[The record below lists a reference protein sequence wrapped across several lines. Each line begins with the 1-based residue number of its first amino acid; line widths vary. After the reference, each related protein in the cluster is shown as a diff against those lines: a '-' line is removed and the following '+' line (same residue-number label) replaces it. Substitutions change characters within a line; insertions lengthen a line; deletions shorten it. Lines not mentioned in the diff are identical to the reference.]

1 MAGDP
6 RRRARAPA
14 LMNGPMTARTPI
26 PRPLATRLAQAVG
39 AIALLAAGAAGL
51 VWAPVA
57 GAQALKH
64 IGDEQAI
71 GKNRTGEACKLR
83 LLSNQAG
90 VERYALYC
98 EGWTQ
103 PSGDIRRFRASRE
116 TTAERLLTDSGLQ
129 RNFETR
135 LDGCGAVEATALA
148 SGAAAG
154 LRECKRRDG
163 RFRMLVVAVVIPPGM
178 GRAQATAYGLE
189 TFPTNLPLLEL
200 AVEALEG
207 RRRLDQPGAP
217 PVSAAIRRAE
227 AMVGATGQLIGVQDV
242 GAYLA
247 LYRLGELQ
255 NWSGHFPE
263 SEASFRRLL
272 EIEERLQGKATA
284 QAGMLLMWI
293 ALNVGN
299 QFRFEEADRIF
310 DRAEPLVKSS
320 LSIDDYP
327 RFLTYRSFIER
338 HRGRWDAALAYAE
351 TAVRGREA
359 RGQETTGV
367 AHSVLGLA
375 MAQHGLK
382 RYDEA
387 ERSAT
392 RALDILLKP
401 GNNPDFRLWWSAEAY
416 DWLGRIHTD
425 QKRFA
430 EARKAFEAA
439 LERKR
444 LQLGNSVRADVTLR
458 ELGRL
463 GLAEGNV
470 GAALDAFR
478 QAAVIE
484 TTDRPTRERTRPV
497 NVAGYL
503 DALLLAASTVAPL
516 ERSAL
521 HAEAFTAAQIPRGSE
536 TARAITNMAARL
548 DVADPAIRAAAR
560 EYQEAVRQR
569 DRVRQALA
577 LETVKPDAERSA
589 AAEEAL
595 KRDLRTAEDKLAH
608 LEVRLQAELPRYAQL
623 TAARPVPAVDAVGLL
638 RPSEAMVV
646 LMPTPRATY
655 VVALRDG
662 QAHAHRANVAG
673 AELLRLVHAVR
684 TSLEPADTG
693 QLRPFA
699 VAEAQRL
706 HDLLLAPAAPVLAG
720 ATHLIAVPS
729 GPLLS
734 LPLGLLVTSAGA
746 APAAGSTSAGDAAS
760 PRWLARDMA
769 ISVIPAVSALRE
781 LRQGARSG
789 APRPFIGFGD
799 PAFAGP
805 PGDTRSLKAMA
816 ELCREGAPVDADLVR
831 GLPRLRETARELTSL
846 ARSLGADPASVV
858 LGADASEAKVRATDL
873 AQYRIVAFATHGL
886 LPGELRC
893 KSEPAL
899 ALTPPAA
906 GSAAD
911 DGLLDAGEVAQLKL
925 DADWVVLSACNTAGP
940 DGKLGGESLSGLA
953 RAFFYAGA
961 RALLVSHWAVASQAT
976 VALTTATFAAQ
987 ARDPA
992 LGRAEALRRAQ
1003 LAIAAQADTA
1013 HPFYWAPFVLVG
1025 DGGAPP
1031 AP

>member
-1 MAGDP
+1 MS
-6 RRRARAPA
+6 
-14 LMNGPMTARTPI
+14 T
-26 PRPLATRLAQAVG
+26 
-39 AIALLAAGAAGL
+39 
-51 VWAPVA
+51 
-57 GAQALKH
+57 
-64 IGDEQAI
+64 
-71 GKNRTGEACKLR
+71 
-83 LLSNQAG
+83 QAG
-90 VERYALYC
+90 VERYALFC

-103 PSGDIRRFRASRE
+103 PSGEIRRFRMPRE
-116 TTAERLLTDSGLQ
+116 STAERLLTDSGLQ
-129 RNFETR
+129 RSFETR
-135 LDGCGAVEATALA
+135 LGGCGPVEPTALA
-148 SGAAAG
+148 VQATAGG
-154 LRECKRRDG
+154 LRECKRLDG
-163 RFRMLVVAVVIPPGM
+163 GFRMLVLAVVIPPSM
-178 GRAQATAYGLE
+178 GSRGQQATAYGLE

-207 RRRLDQPGAP
+207 RRRLDQPGTP

-227 AMVGATGQLIGVQDV
+227 TMVGATGQLIGVQDV

-247 LYRLGELQ
+247 LYRLAELQ
-255 NWSGHFPE
+255 NWSGHYPE

-284 QAGMLLMWI
+284 QAGMLLVWI

-320 LSIDDYP
+320 LSVDDYP
-327 RFLTYRSFIER
+327 RFLTYRSFTER
-338 HRGRWDAALAYAE
+338 NRGRWDAALGYAE
-351 TAVRGREA
+351 AAVRGRET
-359 RGQETTGV
+359 RGLETTGV

-387 ERSAT
+387 ERTAT

-430 EARKAFEAA
+430 EARKALEAA

-444 LQLGNSVRADVTLR
+444 LQLGNSVRADYTLR

-470 GAALDAFR
+470 TAALDAFR

-484 TTDRPTRERTRPV
+484 TSDRPTRERTRPA

-503 DALLLAASTVAPL
+503 DALLLAASTAAPA
-516 ERSAL
+516 EREAL

-560 EYQEAVRQR
+560 EYQETVRQR

-577 LETVKPDAERSA
+577 LETVRPSAERQA

-595 KRDLRTAEDKLAH
+595 KRDLRSSEDKVAN

-623 TAARPVPAVDAVGLL
+623 TAARPVPAADAARLL
-638 RPSEAMVV
+638 RPGEAMVV
-646 LMPTPRATY
+646 LLPTPGSTY

-662 QAHAHRANVAG
+662 RAHAHRASVAG
-673 AELLRLVHAVR
+673 AELARLVRAVR
-684 TSLEPADTG
+684 TSLEPTDTG

-699 VAEAQRL
+699 VADAQRL
-706 HDLLLAPAAPVLAG
+706 HDLLLAPAAPVLRG
-720 ATHLIAVPS
+720 AAHLIAVPS

-734 LPLGLLVTSAGA
+734 LPLGLLVTGGA
-746 APAAGSTSAGDAAS
+746 PGTAPAAGATPAAGTPAA

-781 LRQGARSG
+781 LRQVARGSG

-831 GLPRLRETARELTSL
+831 GLPRLRETARELSSL

-873 AQYRIVAFATHGL
+873 SQYRIVAFATHGL
-886 LPGELRC
+886 LPGELKC

-906 GSAAD
+906 GSAGD
-911 DGLLDAGEVAQLKL
+911 DGLLDAGEIAQLKL

-992 LGRAEALRRAQ
+992 VGRAEALRRAQ
-1003 LAIAAQADTA
+1003 LALAAQADTA